1 MDINME
7 GNVTRE
13 QFVEHTT
20 EILRQRDVEGVGNIA
35 EMVKT
40 WGLTNSN
47 QEKLW
52 VVSYDAAR
60 NLRIATEIARG
71 GYNDVTVSIP
81 ALLTAVLLSGTDRF
95 VVVHNHPSGDV
106 TPTVIDIKLTK
117 TIQEAAETVGLRFED
132 HIIVG
137 PPNEFYSLA
146 QHGHMVPTK
155 VSDSELRA
163 RAKAGQPSVLF
174 EVIQHGRET

>member
-1 MDINME
+1 MPMGNTE
-7 GNVTRE
+7 GRVTRE
-13 QFVEHTT
+13 QFVENRT

-35 EMVKT
+35 EMVKD
-40 WGLTNSN
+40 WGLTDSA

-60 NLRIATEIARG
+60 NMRIATEVARG

-106 TPTVIDIKLTK
+106 TPTVIDVNLTRK
-117 TIQEAAETVGLRFED
+117 ISEASRTVGLKFED

-137 PPNEFYSLA
+137 PPNEYYS
-146 QHGHMVPTK
+146 MVRHKLMEPITT
-155 VSDSELRA
+155 SDAELRA
-163 RAKAGQPSVLF
+163 RAKAGQPSILF
-174 EVIQHGRET
+174 DAIRHES